1 MAVTDRSQDT
11 DRHIGRLEGIV
22 EQMVKDQAEYREDMR
37 ATSNRILDQMAKDQ
51 AEYRQDMRAISN
63 RIDNT
68 TNRIDKLLYWQLGLL
83 SVIIGGIIGI
93 YFK

>member
-1 MAVTDRSQDT
+1 MAVTDRSQES
-11 DRHIGRLEGIV
+11 DRHIGRLEGTI
-22 EQMVKDQAEYREDMR
+22 EQMV
-37 ATSNRILDQMAKDQ
+37 KDQ
-51 AEYRQDMRAISN
+51 AEYRQDMRAILN

>member
-1 MAVTDRSQDT
+1 MAVTDRSQES

-22 EQMVKDQAEYREDMR
+22 DQMVKDQ
-37 ATSNRILDQMAKDQ
+37 T
-51 AEYRQDMRAISN
+51 EYRQDMRAVST

>member
-11 DRHIGRLEGIV
+11 LGRLEGIV
-22 EQMVKDQAEYREDMR
+22 EQMVKDQAEYR
-37 ATSNRILDQMAKDQ
+37 
-51 AEYRQDMRAISN
+51 QDMRAIST

>member
-22 EQMVKDQAEYREDMR
+22 EQMVKDQAEYR
-37 ATSNRILDQMAKDQ
+37 
-51 AEYRQDMRAISN
+51 QDMRAIST
-63 RIDNT
+63 RIDNV

>member
-1 MAVTDRSQDT
+1 MAVTDRSQET
-11 DRHIGRLEGIV
+11 DRHIGRLEGII
-22 EQMVKDQAEYREDMR
+22 EQMVKE
-37 ATSNRILDQMAKDQ
+37 Q
-51 AEYRQDMRAISN
+51 AEYRQDMRAIST
-63 RIDNT
+63 RIDNL

>member
-1 MAVTDRSQDT
+1 MAVTDQSHDA
-11 DRHIGRLEGIV
+11 DRDIGRLEGIV
-22 EQMVKDQAEYREDMR
+22 DQMVKDQAEYRQDMR
-37 ATSNRILDQMAKDQ
+37 AVSDRIIDQMVKDQ

>member
-22 EQMVKDQAEYREDMR
+22 EQMVKDQAEYR
-37 ATSNRILDQMAKDQ
+37 
-51 AEYRQDMRAISN
+51 QDMRAVST

>member
-11 DRHIGRLEGIV
+11 DRHIGRLEGIEI
-22 EQMVKDQAEYREDMR
+22 EQMV
-37 ATSNRILDQMAKDQ
+37 KDQ
-51 AEYRQDMRAISN
+51 AEYRQDMRAIST

>member
-1 MAVTDRSQDT
+1 MAVTDQSHDA
-11 DRHIGRLEGIV
+11 DRHIGRLEGII
-22 EQMVKDQAEYREDMR
+22 EQMV
-37 ATSNRILDQMAKDQ
+37 KDQ
-51 AEYRQDMRAISN
+51 AEYRQDMRAISKGIIDQMVKDQAEYRQDMRAISH
-63 RIDNT
+63 RIDNV

>member
-1 MAVTDRSQDT
+1 MAVTDRSQET
-11 DRHIGRLEGIV
+11 DRHIGRLEGII
-22 EQMVKDQAEYREDMR
+22 EQMV
-37 ATSNRILDQMAKDQ
+37 KDQ

-63 RIDNT
+63 RIDNV

>member
-22 EQMVKDQAEYREDMR
+22 EQMV
-37 ATSNRILDQMAKDQ
+37 KDQ

>member
-22 EQMVKDQAEYREDMR
+22 EQMVKDQAEYR
-37 ATSNRILDQMAKDQ
+37 
-51 AEYRQDMRAISN
+51 QDMRAIST

>member
-1 MAVTDRSQDT
+1 MAVTDRSQET
-11 DRHIGRLEGIV
+11 DRHIGRLEGII
-22 EQMVKDQAEYREDMR
+22 EQMV
-37 ATSNRILDQMAKDQ
+37 KDQ

-63 RIDNT
+63 RIDNV
-68 TNRIDKLLYWQLGLL
+68 TNRIDRLLYWQLGLL

>member
-1 MAVTDRSQDT
+1 MAVTDRSQET

-22 EQMVKDQAEYREDMR
+22 EQMVKDQAEYR
-37 ATSNRILDQMAKDQ
+37 
-51 AEYRQDMRAISN
+51 QDMRAIST